1 MLIHNLIDNNINNKF
16 ILIITIT
23 ITIKINS
30 IIIIIIMMNKMNKI
44 TT

>member
-1 MLIHNLIDNNINNKF
+1 MWIHNLIDNNINNKL
-16 ILIITIT
+16 ILIIT

-30 IIIIIIMMNKMNKI
+30 IIIIIIMINKMNKI